1 MIWSTLLGIITAL
14 FAIALVILNLLLFGE
29 LRREVLSKGATSA
42 TFGMA
47 YWFVIGACVGAIV
60 VPILAITECCA
71 GRIKRWRQ
79 PKGEYVKIDTPGDS
93 QRNSTYRQSAYE
105 LPLFD
110 MGDAHREREMGVLVD
125 SAGARTGR
133 PVDGGGRPGVPFEA
147 RKGRTSV

>member
-1 MIWSTLLGIITAL
+1 
-14 FAIALVILNLLLFGE
+14 VILNLLLFGE
-29 LRREVLSKGATSA
+29 LRREVLAKGATSA
-42 TFGMA
+42 SFGMA
-47 YWFVIGACVGAIV
+47 YWFVIGACVGAVV
-60 VPILAITECCA
+60 VPILAIIECCA

-79 PKGEYVKIDTPGDS
+79 PKGEYIKIDTPGES

-125 SAGARTGR
+125 SPAGARAGR
-133 PVDGGGRPGVPFEA
+133 PVSRGSGGPGVPFEG